1 MKKIL
6 LFPLRFFADCINYFG
21 SESWYV
27 YNQLTGNY
35 WNKFNQKK
43 LNLTLGDIV
52 LFPFYLLFFL
62 GYVFLIIIFGW
73 VTIFYPALILERVV
87 EYFFGNWYSIIAIF
101 GFIGWMAYI
110 AERPNKWPCK
120 PWETVKKK

>member
-1 MKKIL
+1 MRRFL
-6 LFPLRFFADCINYFG
+6 LPLRFFADCINYFG
-21 SESWYV
+21 NESWYV

-35 WNKFNQKK
+35 WIKFNQKK
-43 LNLTLGDIV
+43 LNLELGDIV

-110 AERPNKWPCK
+110 AERPNKWPSK
-120 PWETVKKK
+120 PWKTVKKK

>member
-1 MKKIL
+1 MRRFL
-6 LFPLRFFADCINYFG
+6 LPLRFFADCINYFG
-21 SESWYV
+21 NESWYV

-35 WNKFNQKK
+35 WIKFNQKK
-43 LNLTLGDIV
+43 LNLELGDIV

-73 VTIFYPALILERVV
+73 ATIFYPALILERVV

-110 AERPNKWPCK
+110 AERPNKWPSK
-120 PWETVKKK
+120 PWKTVKKK

>member
-1 MKKIL
+1 MRRL
-6 LFPLRFFADCINYFG
+6 LLPLRFFADCINYFG
-21 SESWYV
+21 NESWYV

-35 WNKFNQKK
+35 WIKFNQKK
-43 LNLTLGDIV
+43 LNLELGDIV

-110 AERPNKWPCK
+110 AERPNKWPSK
-120 PWETVKKK
+120 PWKTVKKK